1 MEQLI
6 PLNQADDGETLVNLR
21 DLHSFL
27 QVKSEFNK
35 WVKRRIK
42 QYEFEDGR
50 DYRSSKVA
58 NVDQGAVNTWSIE
71 YSATISMAK
80 QLTMVE
86 NNARG
91 KQARQ
96 YFIAVEEQFK
106 KERQDVPRLSA
117 TQILIESA
125 KLLDAHES
133 RLSALESK
141 MQSQE
146 RVAEEA
152 KQNLMSLP
160 GPSVT
165 LKEESTRQLL
175 NERINYYVASM
186 HGKVTH
192 QEAWRMLYAKA
203 VYRLGMHFNFMGN
216 KLDQVEKKGKLDL
229 LYALA
234 CEMYPLE
241 TNNPQQS

>member
-42 QYEFEDGR
+42 QYEFEEGR

-58 NVDQGAVNTWSIE
+58 NVDHGAVNTWSIE

-106 KERQDVPRLSA
+106 RERQEAPKLSQA
-117 TQILIESA
+117 ELLLESA
-125 KLLDAHES
+125 KILLDHDS
-133 RLSALESK
+133 RLRQIERELVNQKSEAEKAKEFAL
-141 MQSQE
+141 
-146 RVAEEA
+146 A
-152 KQNLMSLP
+152 LP
-160 GPSVT
+160 KPNVE
-165 LKEESTRQLL
+165 LQQASTRQLL
-175 NERINYYVASM
+175 NERINYYVASTSY
-186 HGKVTH
+186 KVTH
-192 QEAWRMLYAKA
+192 QEAWRILYQKA
-203 VYRLGMHFNFMGN
+203 VYRLGIHFNLIGN

-234 CEMYPLE
+234 CELFPLE
-241 TNNPQQS
+241 RQGS

>member
-1 MEQLI
+1 MEELI
-6 PLNQADDGETLVNLR
+6 PLTKSDDGEMMVNLR
-21 DLHSFL
+21 NLHSFL
-27 QVKSEFNK
+27 EVKTLYAH
-35 WVKRRIK
+35 WVKRKIK
-42 QYEFEDGR
+42 KYDLVEGR
-50 DYRSSKVA
+50 DYRLSKMA
-58 NVDQGAVNTWSIE
+58 NVGTDANTSWVNE
-71 YSATISMAK
+71 YYATISISKELAM
-80 QLTMVE
+80 LE

-106 KERQDVPRLSA
+106 KDRQDVPRLSA

-141 MQSQE
+141 IQSQE

-152 KQNLMSLP
+152 KQNLMALP

-241 TNNPQQS
+241 TNNPQ